1 MPFVMKSSH
10 YVYFYL
16 FVLCFIKPSVVLST
30 VCGDEDSAGE
40 QITVRGAPRLCFSS
54 CCMHRSSSRRCIPPD
69 QLKSLT
75 PPRARMNSIT
85 DVCSATMMRRVRRTE
100 VVVVPLLGK
109 EMTAPTLSPL
119 ALEATSVT
127 MAAIALILDVL
138 ACQAESDTHAG
149 SANPLYEAR
158 QYSATSHTRQVNRS
172 LYVAPHV
179 FVSPRAVCTVRLLEG
194 ASHPDQLK
202 SLTPPRARMNSI
214 TDVCSA
220 TMMRR
225 VRRTEVVVVPLLG
238 KEMTAPTLSPLA
250 LEATSVT
257 MAASAL
263 ILDVLACQ
271 AESDTR
277 ADLVLMNN
285 SKSPMAMKIRTG
297 RSRALQSQSP
307 YCFLRCWLGCFSWF
321 EENVRASPC
330 FHHFKFTQKNRLLIK
345 CDSRMRVYL
354 RGSLRFVIPTI
365 HSKHRLT
372 RLLRRE
378 LPRTRTPRRRP
389 QPREPL
395 GERRPRALRRGRGCL
410 RGRRVCARKTFRVP
424 PGDVDRG

>member
-1 MPFVMKSSH
+1 
-10 YVYFYL
+10 
-16 FVLCFIKPSVVLST
+16 
-30 VCGDEDSAGE
+30 
-40 QITVRGAPRLCFSS
+40 
-54 CCMHRSSSRRCIPPD
+54 
-69 QLKSLT
+69 
-75 PPRARMNSIT
+75 MNSIT

-127 MAAIALILDVL
+127 MAASALILDVL

-179 FVSPRAVCTVRLLEG
+179 FLTPRAVCTVRLLEG

-330 FHHFKFTQKNRLLIK
+330 FHHFKFTQKNRLLLK

-365 HSKHRLT
+365 HSKHRL
-372 RLLRRE
+372 LRSRRSHE
-378 LPRTRTPRRRP
+378 NRAAGVCISWTLGPKRFSARCMQATVRSRCSRSGAAAESAARSAAGTTASPARRTSEAGAR
-389 QPREPL
+389 
-395 GERRPRALRRGRGCL
+395 ERRPGVARRA
-410 RGRRVCARKTFRVP
+410 RVRT
-424 PGDVDRG
+424 GDVALSFLERFPPPDGLARVDEHTSGSDPVRCLWLS

>member
-1 MPFVMKSSH
+1 
-10 YVYFYL
+10 
-16 FVLCFIKPSVVLST
+16 
-30 VCGDEDSAGE
+30 
-40 QITVRGAPRLCFSS
+40 
-54 CCMHRSSSRRCIPPD
+54 
-69 QLKSLT
+69 
-75 PPRARMNSIT
+75 
-85 DVCSATMMRRVRRTE
+85 MMRRVRRTE

-330 FHHFKFTQKNRLLIK
+330 FHHFKFTQKNRQLIK

-378 LPRTRTPRRRP
+378 LPEHEPRGGDP